1 MPSRD
6 IDVGPS
12 DGSNSPFLCVTNGK
26 PGSWVTLSHCW
37 GGLDPLKTALETLES
52 HQSSLPL
59 GKLPPL
65 FRDAVL
71 IARRLNYR
79 YLWIDSFCIIQDSLS
94 DWQSESSSMGY
105 IYKHAIFTIAAETSS
120 SSSSSI
126 LSPSR
131 ASVIYPV
138 KVSCH
143 DKELRGSAIL
153 YRPHSDVKGPLSR
166 RAWVLQEDVL
176 STRVLRFT
184 EKHLTFHCRTVTCS
198 EHDPTGAFNLDPKGY
213 TSRENLYQKDTLK
226 RLCLPHLFPY
236 TRSPPSS
243 SSLELYLDRLEN
255 LVLWDLY

>member
-1 MPSRD
+1 MLSDDPFSARIEPRPVDLPPASGDSYHTASKWLEACLKSHTDCEQEDAYAKPMPTRV

-12 DGSNSPFLCVTNGK
+12 DGSTSPFLCVTNAK

-37 GGLDPLKTALETLES
+37 GGLDPLKTTLETLKS

-59 GKLPPL
+59 GKFPPL

-71 IARRLNYR
+71 ITRRLNYR
-79 YLWIDSFCIIQDSLS
+79 YLWIDSLCIIQDSPS
-94 DWQSESSSMGY
+94 DWESESSSMGY

-120 SSSSSI
+120 SSSSPI

-131 ASVIYPV
+131 ASVTYPV

-153 YRPHSDVKGPLSR
+153 YRPRFDVKGPLSR

-184 EKHLTFHCRTVTCS
+184 EST
-198 EHDPTGAFNLDPKGY
+198 
-213 TSRENLYQKDTLK
+213 
-226 RLCLPHLFPY
+226 
-236 TRSPPSS
+236 
-243 SSLELYLDRLEN
+243 
-255 LVLWDLY
+255 